1 MARKVGL
8 KGLRVEVART
18 DEQIMKLIARRLDL
32 ARRVGEIKLKA
43 GLPIQDYNVE
53 KTVLERNLRR
63 ARELELPLE
72 IAEEVTRTLIHYAV
86 QVQDE
91 HHRLATHRPRRK
103 ASTVLVV
110 GGCGAMGNWIARY
123 FNSFGYSIA
132 IFDQRRDVIPSEHT
146 FVEDLERAARRCRII
161 VLATPISATPEVLR
175 RIAVTRTKAL
185 VFDICSL
192 KSPLYG
198 AIEEALAAGIRVTS
212 VHPMFGPGASVL
224 AGRNIVFCQTGT
236 KDYSRLARSLFAAT
250 TARLIDVP
258 LRMHDRFMGYV
269 LGLSHLV
276 NLVFGRALALS
287 GFHYPELQILSST
300 TFNAQTNVSEAVA
313 RENQDLYYEIQ
324 TANDETPEVLS
335 GFATAFNELSS
346 AILARD
352 REGFRELMDS
362 ARHFF
367 DATQ

>member
-53 KTVLERNLRR
+53 KMVLERNLRR
-63 ARELELPLE
+63 ARELELPPE
-72 IAEEVTRTLIHYAV
+72 IAEDVTRTLIHYAV

-91 HHRLATHRPRRK
+91 RHRRARRRQRTRAT
-103 ASTVLVV
+103 TVLVV

-132 IFDQRRDVIPSEHT
+132 IFDERRDATPAEFAI
-146 FVEDLERAARRCRII
+146 VEDLERAARRSGII
-161 VLATPISATPEVLR
+161 ALATPISATPELLR
-175 RIAVTRTKAL
+175 RIAATRTKAL

-198 AIEEALAAGIRVTS
+198 AIDEALAAGIRVTS
-212 VHPMFGPGASVL
+212 VHPMFGPGASML
-224 AGRNIVFCQTGT
+224 AGRNIVFCETGP
-236 KDYSRLARSLFAAT
+236 KDYSRFARSLFEAT

-287 GFHYPELQILSST
+287 GFSYPELQELSST
-300 TFNAQTNVSEAVA
+300 TFNAQTKVSEAVA

-335 GFATAFNELSS
+335 GFSTALEELAS
-346 AILARD
+346 AIIAKD
-352 REGFRELMDS
+352 RKGFRELMDS